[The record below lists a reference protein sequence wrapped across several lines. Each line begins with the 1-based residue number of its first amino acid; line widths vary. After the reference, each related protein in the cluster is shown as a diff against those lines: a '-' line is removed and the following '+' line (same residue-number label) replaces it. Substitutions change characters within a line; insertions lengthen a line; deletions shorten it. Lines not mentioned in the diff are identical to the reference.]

1 MKKSNLKSVS
11 DTHLIEVEY
20 YNPNKFDILLERDQ
34 RYFDYINQNNIPLGP
49 SRAIL
54 KADDFITIPH
64 QYYILTTIKGPE
76 IFNIVVNMGD
86 QKRKGN
92 KLPSLPV
99 FEKR

>member
-1 MKKSNLKSVS
+1 MNLNKGVM

-20 YNPNKFDILLERDQ
+20 YNPNNFDIELKRDF
-34 RYFDYINQNNIPLGP
+34 RYFDYIRQNRIPIGP
-49 SRAIL
+49 ARAIL
-54 KADDFITIPH
+54 KANDWIVIPH
-64 QYYILTTIKGPE
+64 QYYILTSIKGPE
-76 IFNIVVNMGD
+76 LFNLIVNMGD

>member
-1 MKKSNLKSVS
+1 MKKNNLKGVM

-20 YNPNKFDILLERDQ
+20 YNPNKFDIILERDE
-34 RYFDYINQNNIPLGP
+34 RYFNYINQNQIHLGP
-49 SRAIL
+49 KKAIL
-54 KADDFITIPH
+54 KSDDFIIIPH
-64 QYYILTTIKGPE
+64 QYYILKASNGAE
-76 IFNIVVNMGD
+76 LFNLIVNMGD